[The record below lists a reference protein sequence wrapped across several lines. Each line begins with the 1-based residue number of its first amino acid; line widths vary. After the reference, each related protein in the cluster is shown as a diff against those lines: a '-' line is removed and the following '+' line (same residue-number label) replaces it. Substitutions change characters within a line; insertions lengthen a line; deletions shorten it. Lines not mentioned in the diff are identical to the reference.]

1 MRKVEV
7 EGSSRVDA
15 TEKALKLLNAD
26 IDDVKV
32 EVIKEERHG
41 ILGFLGFKK
50 VTVRVSLVEE
60 NIVEIAAGIINH
72 ISAYIP
78 VPFDAEVELK
88 KNVVYIKLTGEEIR
102 DFQRREDFAGSL
114 EQIVE
119 LMLNKRMKRSVRV
132 RAAFVDDERNRQKK
146 LEELARRTAKK
157 VMDNNKPVALHPM
170 TGWERRVIHMTLEN
184 DDRVFT
190 ESSGSKRN
198 RHVVVYPKGYVIK
211 NKGKGDG
218 AKSQQKKKPGKSRR
232 RQKPDNRSGKKPD
245 GKPGGQKKGGGSSG
259 QGKSGKSGNKN

>member
-15 TEKALKLLNAD
+15 TEKALRLLNAD

-32 EVIKEERHG
+32 EVINEERNG

-60 NIVEIAAGIINH
+60 NIVEIAAGMISN

-102 DFQRREDFAGSL
+102 NFQKREDFAGSL
-114 EQIVE
+114 EQVVE

-146 LEELARRTAKK
+146 LEELARKSAKK
-157 VMDNNKPVALHPM
+157 VIEQNKPVSLQPM
-170 TGWERRVIHMTLEN
+170 TGWERRVIHMTLER

-190 ESSGSKRN
+190 ESSGNKRG
-198 RHVVVYPKGYVIK
+198 RHVVIYPKGHVV
-211 NKGKGDG
+211 
-218 AKSQQKKKPGKSRR
+218 KKKSKGEGGKSEQKRRPDKRRR
-232 RQKPDNRSGKKPD
+232 RQRPDNQSGKKPD
-245 GKPGGQKKGGGSSG
+245 GKSGAPKKGGGRSDGRSG
-259 QGKSGKSGNKN
+259 GKSDGNK

>member
-32 EVIKEERHG
+32 EVLKEERSG

-60 NIVEIAAGIINH
+60 NVVEIAAGIINS
-72 ISAYIP
+72 ISAYVP

-88 KNVVYIKLTGEEIR
+88 KNVVYIRLTGDEIKK
-102 DFQRREDFAGSL
+102 FQKREDFAGSL
-114 EQIVE
+114 EHIVE
-119 LMLNKRMKRSVRV
+119 LMLNKQMKRSIRV
-132 RAAFVDDERNRQKK
+132 RAAFADDERNRQRK
-146 LEELARRTAKK
+146 LEELARKNANK
-157 VMDNNKPVALHPM
+157 VVSQNKPVSLQPM
-170 TGWERRVIHMTLEN
+170 TGWERRVVHMTLEK

-190 ESSGSKRN
+190 ESSGKKRG
-198 RHVVVYPKGYVIK
+198 RHVVIYPMGYEIK
-211 NKGKGDG
+211 KKGKGDG
-218 AKSQQKKKPGKSRR
+218 GK
-232 RQKPDNRSGKKPD
+232 SGKKERRGEGRKRRRPD
-245 GKPGGQKKGGGSSG
+245 KRSGRKPDPKRGASKKGGGRG
-259 QGKSGKSGNKN
+259 GGKGNGETGKNE